1 MRHFCTPNLHIFNLF
16 TTVWVSGRPNLL
28 MHNSP
33 RPTIEVGAPF
43 CQLPN
48 CICYCHRHHYY
59 GGNFATMTKP
69 MIETFLINSNF
80 RCKHYPFQLV
90 LCVLWR
96 KEWQPFWWARGN
108 PKQNCNRMEIHFII
122 QVLKSPSTVHFSRFN
137 LIALTEMPHPIA
149 LCDCKSVLCRCSPLA
164 IQPQFSC
171 PSPSPPPN

>member
-1 MRHFCTPNLHIFNLF
+1 MMVHSDAHIHILVRHFCTPNLHIFNLF
-16 TTVWVSGRPNLL
+16 TTVWVSGRPNFL

-90 LCVLWR
+90 CSIVCSLEERVAAILVGER
-96 KEWQPFWWARGN
+96 KSQAKLQPNGN
-108 PKQNCNRMEIHFII
+108 SFYYSGIE
-122 QVLKSPSTVHFSRFN
+122 KSIDRALFSFQ
-137 LIALTEMPHPIA
+137 L
-149 LCDCKSVLCRCSPLA
+149 DC
-164 IQPQFSC
+164 I
-171 PSPSPPPN
+171 N